1 MKANP
6 MSTDT
11 AQLADRLAWKRARI
25 AQATALIFI
34 ATQVASFHDETPL
47 NRPQTLHLAV
57 WLCWVAVLLAL
68 LATGGA
74 LLRSKRMRAL
84 LNDETTRDHRLRAM
98 AWGFW
103 TAILVALAIYI
114 VSFFSEISVREG
126 VRLVITFGIA
136 LALIRFGA
144 LEKKALK
151 EA

>member
-1 MKANP
+1 

-11 AQLADRLAWKRARI
+11 AQLADRLAWKRARV
-25 AQATALIFI
+25 AQVLAFVFI
-34 ATQVASFHDETPL
+34 ATQAGSFREELPM
-47 NRPQTLHLAV
+47 NRPQTIHLAA
-57 WLCWVAVLLAL
+57 WLCWAAAL
-68 LATGGA
+68 LVFLVFAGG
-74 LLRSKRMRAL
+74 LLRGERMRAL

-103 TAILVALAIYI
+103 SAIAMALI
-114 VSFFSEISVREG
+114 VYVLSFFDTISVREG
-126 VRLVITFGIA
+126 VRLVITVGIA

>member
-1 MKANP
+1 

-11 AQLADRLAWKRARI
+11 AQLADRLTWKRARA
-25 AQATALIFI
+25 AQVLAFVFI
-34 ATQVASFHDETPL
+34 ATQIGSFDAQPM
-47 NRPQTLHLAV
+47 NRPQTLHLAA
-57 WLCWVAVLLAL
+57 WMCWAVAL
-68 LATGGA
+68 LVFLAFAGG
-74 LLRSKRMRAL
+74 LLRGERMRAL

-103 TAILVALAIYI
+103 GAILIALAVY
-114 VSFFSEISVREG
+114 VLSFFEEVSVREG
-126 VRLVITFGIA
+126 TRLVITFGIA